1 MGSHIFALAGGS
13 LFIPLAVAYALSL
26 LIGIAML
33 LGRNSDQSG
42 PSYRPQ
48 E

>member
-26 LIGIAML
+26 LIGIAVL
-33 LGRNSDQSG
+33 LGRNNDQSE
-42 PSYRPQ
+42 PPHRPRD
-48 E
+48 